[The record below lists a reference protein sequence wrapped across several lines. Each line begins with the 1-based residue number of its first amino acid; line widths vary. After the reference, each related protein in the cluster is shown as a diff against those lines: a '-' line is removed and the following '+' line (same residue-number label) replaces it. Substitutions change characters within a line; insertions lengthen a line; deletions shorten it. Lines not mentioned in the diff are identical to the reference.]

1 LVTPNTFQL
10 WLGEQSVPLA
20 IIFGCL
26 LAGFLLLYMSAR
38 RRRSELVRDR
48 AGITEKSFVSHMAAY
63 DFDTNISANTYQY
76 LQEVQLVDFPILP
89 SDALDEDL
97 GLDSDDVKETVR
109 DLLIRTG
116 RSFRPGILTA
126 PIVTVEDLVRYL
138 QASPRMEETR
148 ELVTRAS

>member
-1 LVTPNTFQL
+1 M
-10 WLGEQSVPLA
+10 
-20 IIFGCL
+20 
-26 LAGFLLLYMSAR
+26 AGFLILYLSAR
-38 RRRSELVRDR
+38 RRRTEMVRDR

-97 GLDSDDVKETVR
+97 GLDSEDVKETVR
-109 DLLIRTG
+109 DLLTRTG
-116 RSFRPGILTA
+116 RAFRPGILTA

-138 QASPRMEETR
+138 QASPRQEESR
-148 ELVTRAS
+148 EMVSRAS